1 MQNQGIADEEP
12 EEAAS
17 WRDAGAEAP
26 SRARSADRPAVADE
40 WLRRQVRRL
49 LDQVGAVPSPAF
61 LRRERSGASNTDD
74 TARTA
79 RRVVPAAAAI
89 VVFLLVLC
97 VALTAW
103 QWRAARSVAQAAQAQ
118 AERTA
123 TARDF
128 LAAMLGDLASSSAA
142 DPAQAARMKDLLD
155 GATRQVA
162 QQFATD
168 PRSQSELLGVVA
180 TMYGEIGEHDSRR
193 ALLALQRIQLRR
205 VYGDAHAVLIA
216 SLLDEAQSEIGR
228 GDLEA
233 ASARLSE
240 VDPLITRARLDDD
253 ASRARWW
260 LLFSDAQPG
269 TAAGAEALDR
279 AIAAFER
286 EKPVTPRLGE
296 ALSRKARR
304 LMPTHPA
311 QAEALFT
318 RVAALPGADAATID
332 RRAALLGLAQAHE
345 VQGEYEEALQAL
357 DEARALAKRELVAD
371 AQFAWALH
379 REGRREQ
386 ALGVFDTVL
395 PQLAPPSDGTL
406 RGDAWVRTYYAECL
420 AAEGRPMQAIPLLE
434 AAGALAS
441 SGGADALDPLR
452 TQSALG
458 DAYDRAGLWWKAR
471 DTLKASLD
479 AQLLREPADATSV
492 AEARERWGRFLL
504 GRGEFDDARAQ
515 FDAVLD
521 QAGGRNVERVV
532 LAFGGL
538 ARVALARHDWDA
550 ALTAST
556 HAVVGFENL
565 VGARDVRTGPYLWLI
580 HAEALRNVDDYAS
593 ARIWATRALD
603 ASRRYDVPDAA
614 SIREAQ
620 AVLARLLG

>member
-1 MQNQGIADEEP
+1 LQNQGIADEEP
-12 EEAAS
+12 EEAAG

-26 SRARSADRPAVADE
+26 SRAPRADRPAVADE

-61 LRRERSGASNTDD
+61 LRRERSGASNADD
-74 TARTA
+74 TARRA
-79 RRVVPAAAAI
+79 HRVVPAAAAI

-97 VALTAW
+97 LALTAW
-103 QWRAARSVAQAAQAQ
+103 QWRVAQAAQAR

-128 LAAMLGDLASSSAA
+128 LAAMLGGLASSSAA
-142 DPAQAARMKDLLD
+142 DPAQTARMKDLLD
-155 GATRQVA
+155 GATRQIA
-162 QQFATD
+162 QEFATD

-205 VYGDAHAVLIA
+205 VHGDAHAVLIG
-216 SLLDEAQSEIGR
+216 SLLDEAQSEIAR
-228 GDLEA
+228 GDLES

-240 VDPLITRARLDDD
+240 VDPLIARARLDDD
-253 ASRARWW
+253 TSRARWW

-286 EKPVTPRLGE
+286 EKPVDARLGE

-406 RGDAWVRTYYAECL
+406 RDDAWVRTYYAECL

-434 AAGALAS
+434 AASALVS

-471 DTLKASLD
+471 DTLKASLG
-479 AQLLREPADATSV
+479 ARLQREPADATSV

-504 GRGEFDDARAQ
+504 GRGEFDDARTQ